1 MEHLGIRRCHTSRV
15 PPTAGLC
22 TYPIVII
29 WAEQLAR
36 TQALPQQPFERG
48 VETPTWPGPA
58 TPMPLVVLPRVRSQ
72 LLQAWR
78 LDSAPEQGTSA
89 TFASLKFEP
98 ATSNLLQA
106 WFPVNVIFVGMIW
119 SSFLALK
126 NLGVPMATVLKN
138 LTILITISGDYV
150 FYGRTYGCGVW
161 SSMGLVVLSAIC
173 GAATDMAFDVYG
185 YVWQLIN
192 CFFTAAYSLY
202 LRGVMDKVV
211 MLTQSQTKMNEF
223 SMVFYNNFLSLPV
236 LAVLIVYQGELKGL
250 QDDAGLRNPR
260 FILAAMASALAA
272 FGISFASL
280 WFLSC
285 TTATT
290 YGLVGSLNK
299 VPIAFLGLIAF
310 HVPANAQNMLSV
322 LLGLIAG
329 ILFVNAKQTSGK

>member
-1 MEHLGIRRCHTSRV
+1 MLLIPKPCAPVRYRSDTWTPHLGK
-15 PPTAGLC
+15 P
-22 TYPIVII
+22 
-29 WAEQLAR
+29 E
-36 TQALPQQPFERG
+36 
-48 VETPTWPGPA
+48 
-58 TPMPLVVLPRVRSQ
+58 LPRSP
-72 LLQAWR
+72 AW
-78 LDSAPEQGTSA
+78 L
-89 TFASLKFEP
+89 FEP
-98 ATSNLLQA
+98 ANLHLLQA

-138 LTILITISGDYV
+138 LTNLITISGDYA

-161 SSMGLVVLSAIC
+161 STMGLMVISAIC
-173 GAATDMAFDVYG
+173 GAATDLAFDLYG

-211 MLTQSQTKMNEF
+211 GMTQNKTKLDEF

-236 LAVLIVYQGELKGL
+236 LAVLIVYQGELDGL
-250 QDDAGLRNPR
+250 KSDAGLHNPR
-260 FILAAMASALAA
+260 FIFAAVASALIS

-290 YGLVGSLNK
+290 YSLVGSLNK

-310 HVPANAQNMLSV
+310 NVPATIQNMLSV
-322 LLGLIAG
+322 LLGLVAG
-329 ILFVNAKQTSGK
+329 ILFVNAKQRSNK